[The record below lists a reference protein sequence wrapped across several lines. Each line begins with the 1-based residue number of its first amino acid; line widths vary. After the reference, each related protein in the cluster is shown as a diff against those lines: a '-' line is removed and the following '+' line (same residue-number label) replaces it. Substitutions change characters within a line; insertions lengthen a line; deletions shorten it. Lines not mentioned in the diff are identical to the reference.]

1 MSNKYGTLI
10 VDEVTDV
17 YDGDSFRCNIF
28 SLPAIIGSNIG
39 IRVLGVDTPEIR
51 GDSDYE
57 KRLAREARDFTEML
71 LEDAHEIMLMSIQ
84 RDKYFRLLATVLMDG
99 CNLADAL
106 IIRGFGREYDG
117 GRRMPWNEVNS

>member
-10 VDEVTDV
+10 VDEVIDV
-17 YDGDSFRCNIF
+17 FDGDSFRCNIF
-28 SLPAIIGSNIG
+28 SLPAIIGDNIP
-39 IRVLGVDTPEIR
+39 IRVLGVDCPEIR
-51 GDSDYE
+51 GKNEYE
-57 KRLAREARDFTEML
+57 KKLAREARDFTEML
-71 LEDAHEIMLMSIQ
+71 LENASEITLMSIQ